1 MTWDEFTKKQPER
14 ITVYGDFAKTN
25 ITCPDCG
32 ELIYRDMSVVMP
44 TNPPRFQYFCSKCGW
59 EGWS

>member
-32 ELIYRDMSVVMP
+32 EWIYRDMSVVMP
-44 TNPPRFQYFCSKCGW
+44 TNPPRFKYFCSKCGW

>member
-1 MTWDEFTKKQPER
+1 MTWDEFTKKQTER
-14 ITVYGDFAKTN
+14 ITVYGEFAVTN

-32 ELIYRDMSVVMP
+32 ELIYRDMSVIMP
-44 TNPPRFQYFCSKCGW
+44 TSPPRFRYICGKCEW